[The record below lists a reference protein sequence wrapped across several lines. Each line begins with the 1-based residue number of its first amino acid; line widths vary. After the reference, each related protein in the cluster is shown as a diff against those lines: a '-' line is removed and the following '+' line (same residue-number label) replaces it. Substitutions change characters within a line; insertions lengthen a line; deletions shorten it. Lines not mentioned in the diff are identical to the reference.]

1 MINPTSPAPVT
12 PPGTEYVVVMHK
24 RFLMMYD
31 DYVVGRYA
39 GKDEADAACR
49 KLSLIAP
56 WGASYSV
63 ENRVRGS

>member
-1 MINPTSPAPVT
+1 MPEITPVAD
-12 PPGTEYVVVMHK
+12 YVVVMHK

-31 DYVVGRYA
+31 DYVVGHYLTE
-39 GKDEADAACR
+39 DEAEVVCK

-63 ENRVRGS
+63 ERRAKGS

>member
-1 MINPTSPAPVT
+1 MPDPM
-12 PPGTEYVVVMHK
+12 PGTEYVVVMHK

-31 DYVVGRYA
+31 DYVVGHYPT
-39 GKDEADAACR
+39 KDEAETVCK

-63 ENRVRGS
+63 EQRIKGG

>member
-1 MINPTSPAPVT
+1 MDN
-12 PPGTEYVVVMHK
+12 TEYVVVMHK

-31 DYVVGRYA
+31 DYVVGRYLT
-39 GKDEADAACR
+39 EADADAVCK

-63 ENRVRGS
+63 ENRIRGS

>member
-1 MINPTSPAPVT
+1 MPET
-12 PPGTEYVVVMHK
+12 PGTGTDYVVVMHK

-31 DYVVGRYA
+31 DYVVGHYLTE
-39 GKDEADAACR
+39 DEAEVVCK

-63 ENRVRGS
+63 ERRAKGS